1 MNKLLDIF
9 IENNLAL
16 LTLNNPPVNALSLKL
31 IAGLKET
38 FRDLNKKGNIKI
50 IIITGAG
57 RTFCAGADI
66 KELAAIKTCQE
77 GEVFAKNGQELMDII
92 ESSDIPVITAINGAC
107 IGGGNELAM
116 ACHIRIASE
125 DAWFSQP
132 EIILGLMP
140 GFGATQRLP
149 RFIGRSKAIE
159 LVLTGNKVSAK
170 EALAIG
176 LLNKI
181 VPRAK
186 LMDEAKELAGRIV
199 NKSRLA
205 VSLCLKAIYG
215 MEGEDKLFG
224 KVCETED
231 KDEGIRA
238 FLEKRQAAFKDK

>member
-1 MNKLLDIF
+1 MNKLMDIL

-31 IAGLKET
+31 IAGLKEA

-66 KELAAIKTCQE
+66 KELSAIKTRKD
-77 GEVFAKNGQELMDII
+77 GESFAKNGQELMNII
-92 ESSDIPVITAINGAC
+92 ESSTIPVIAAINGAC
-107 IGGGNELAM
+107 IGGGNELAV

-132 EIILGLMP
+132 EINLGIIP
-140 GFGATQRLP
+140 GFGGSLRLP
-149 RFIGRSKAIE
+149 KIIGKGKAIE
-159 LVLTGNKVSAK
+159 LLLTGNKVSAK

-181 VPRAK
+181 VPRDK
-186 LMDEAKELAGRIV
+186 LMDETKELAGRIA
-199 NKSRLA
+199 NKSRLT
-205 VSLCLKAIYG
+205 VSLCLKAIHG
-215 MEGEDKLFG
+215 VEGEDKLFG
-224 KVCETED
+224 TVCETED

-238 FLEKRQAAFKDK
+238 FLEKRQAVFKDK

>member
-1 MNKLLDIF
+1 MNKLMDIL

-31 IAGLKET
+31 IAGLKEV
-38 FRDLNKKGNIKI
+38 FWDLNKKGNIKV

-66 KELAAIKTCQE
+66 KELSAIKTRKD
-77 GEVFAKNGQELMDII
+77 GEAFAKNGQELMDII
-92 ESSDIPVITAINGAC
+92 ESSTIPVLAAINGAC
-107 IGGGNELAM
+107 IGGGMELAM

-132 EIILGLMP
+132 EINLGIIP
-140 GFGATQRLP
+140 GFGGSRRLP
-149 RFIGRSKAIE
+149 KIIGRGKAIE
-159 LVLTGNKVSAK
+159 LLITGNKVSAK
-170 EALAIG
+170 EVLAIG

-181 VPRAK
+181 VPRDK
-186 LMDEAKELAGRIV
+186 LMDEAKELAGRIA

-215 MEGEDKLFG
+215 VEEEDKLFG

-238 FLEKRQAAFKDK
+238 FLEKRQAVFKDK